1 MASPGD
7 TRQAA
12 GRTSQIHSLPPGGAE
27 RPGGVVFPLQVSTC
41 EAATQSVA
49 RGSHYG
55 GRGLGPASCASWLRA
70 PRSGAAVTARVADN
84 TSHLGSLVARR
95 PPEFRSQ
102 DCASRR
108 THVYEALFKA
118 SLTPQAITPAL
129 SPATGRF
136 PMPPSSVFVF
146 IRFGDG
152 RGRKRATG
160 EVQPPNISRT
170 FATKWMPYLI
180 FFLF

>member
-1 MASPGD
+1 M
-7 TRQAA
+7 
-12 GRTSQIHSLPPGGAE
+12 
-27 RPGGVVFPLQVSTC
+27 
-41 EAATQSVA
+41 
-49 RGSHYG
+49 
-55 GRGLGPASCASWLRA
+55 
-70 PRSGAAVTARVADN
+70 TARVADN

-95 PPEFRSQ
+95 PQEFRSQ

-108 THVYEALFKA
+108 THVYKALFKA
-118 SLTPQAITPAL
+118 SLTAQAITPAL

-136 PMPPSSVFVF
+136 PVPPSSVFVF

-160 EVQPPNISRT
+160 EVQLPNISRT

-180 FFLF
+180 FFLFDVPVKTGFLTIQV